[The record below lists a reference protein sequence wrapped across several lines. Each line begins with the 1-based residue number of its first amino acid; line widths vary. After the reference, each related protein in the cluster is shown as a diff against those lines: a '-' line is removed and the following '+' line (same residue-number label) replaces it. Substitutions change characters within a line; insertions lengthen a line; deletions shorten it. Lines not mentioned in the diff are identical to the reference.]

1 MVVMGRAAP
10 FTRSNRASGVGVIVK
25 MHTSYPAGLGGARRE
40 RSGGHRGPAAGL
52 AVPWTPRDQ
61 GRRAAIAWKQGQ

>member
-25 MHTSYPAGLGGARRE
+25 MHTSYPARHADARRDRPSE
-40 RSGGHRGPAAGL
+40 GIEDLRVR
-52 AVPWTPRDQ
+52 
-61 GRRAAIAWKQGQ
+61 